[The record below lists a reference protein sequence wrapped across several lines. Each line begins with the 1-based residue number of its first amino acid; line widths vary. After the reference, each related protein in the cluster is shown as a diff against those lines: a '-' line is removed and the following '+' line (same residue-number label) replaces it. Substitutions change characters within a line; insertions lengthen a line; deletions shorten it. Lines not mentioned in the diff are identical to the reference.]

1 MEKSDDGGGKETT
14 TFAMSNKNRNNMEEN
29 KEEQSSAAAVPP
41 PVNDSTDG
49 SADAALLRAISA
61 RPDLARALADIAA
74 GKPARDV
81 LAPLLGEA
89 DTAEAAAATPEAAE
103 PEPEVAMY
111 QSPALAGRKPENE
124 ADSFPSFLSN
134 TQPDFWDGF

>member
-1 MEKSDDGGGKETT
+1 MEKSDDGGGKGTT

-29 KEEQSSAAAVPP
+29 KEEQPSAPSVPP
-41 PVNDSTDG
+41 PLNDSTDG
-49 SADAALLRAISA
+49 RADAALLRAISA

-89 DTAEAAAATPEAAE
+89 DTTEAAAEQ
-103 PEPEVAMY
+103 PEVAMY
-111 QSPALAGRKPENE
+111 QSPALAGRKPGNE

-134 TQPDFWDGF
+134 TQPDFWDSF

>member
-1 MEKSDDGGGKETT
+1 
-14 TFAMSNKNRNNMEEN
+14 MEEN
-29 KEEQSSAAAVPP
+29 KEEQPSAAAVPP

-74 GKPARDV
+74 GRPARDV
-81 LAPLLGEA
+81 LAPLLGETEA
-89 DTAEAAAATPEAAE
+89 ETPAEAAETPAETPAAAQ
-103 PEPEVAMY
+103 PEVAMY
-111 QSPALAGRKPENE
+111 QSPALAGRKPGNE